1 LTESRR
7 PSYSGDTSSA
17 RRHGCL
23 VLPVAGLAVGLLA
36 GVASSTARPA
46 APAAI
51 DPLLA
56 RDLDRYVAEPSL
68 HVGSLLRVARNR
80 RRALPPGYLLT
91 LGDALLRAGK
101 PSAARTVFRGVLA
114 YDVDTETAGW
124 AHFGL
129 GWIALARGD
138 QSGARSH
145 YETIV
150 AGGWGVLSARV
161 HLALIAAASG
171 RGREAAATL
180 DEIAASPEAWDAL
193 RLLCR
198 AGAGYA
204 RHWAGDYRAA
214 AVTFEVTALEFPTSR
229 LVDDALYGAAWSAY
243 RAGDRETGL
252 RGLRRLAESRGA
264 APISPHADQLVDLDP
279 AAIFREGLRRY
290 RGTGIG
296 RSDDQMLTLIDL
308 DAAPLARA
316 ALVRLTAAGSE
327 TVPVRAVPSDARQPG
342 RKSAEP
348 PVTPGRSRGSDG
360 VDADRSRWL
369 GPLGV
374 AVLILL
380 SVLTWRVAAPRA
392 RRSWR

>member
-1 LTESRR
+1 
-7 PSYSGDTSSA
+7 
-17 RRHGCL
+17 
-23 VLPVAGLAVGLLA
+23 LPVAGLAVALLA
-36 GVASSTARPA
+36 DVASSGTRPA
-46 APAAI
+46 PPVAI
-51 DPLLA
+51 DPVLA
-56 RDLDRYVAEPSL
+56 RELDRSVAEPSL
-68 HVGSLLRVARNR
+68 HVATLLRVARSR
-80 RRALPPGYLLT
+80 RRALPTGYLLT

-101 PSAARTVFRGVLA
+101 PSAARTVFRDVLA

-129 GWIALARGD
+129 AWIALARGD
-138 QSGARSH
+138 LPGARSH

-150 AGGWGVLSARV
+150 AGGWGALSARV
-161 HLALIAAASG
+161 HLALVAAGSG
-171 RGREAAATL
+171 RGRDAAATL
-180 DEIAASPEAWDAL
+180 DEIAASPDAWDAL

-198 AGAGYA
+198 IGAGYA

-214 AVTFEVTALEFPTSR
+214 AVTFEVTALEFPSSR

-243 RAGDRETGL
+243 RAGDRETALG
-252 RGLRRLAESRGA
+252 GLRRLAESRGA
-264 APISPHADQLVDLDP
+264 AATPPHADELVELDP

-296 RSDDQMLTLIDL
+296 RSDDQMLTLLDL
-308 DAAPLARA
+308 DAVPLARA
-316 ALVRLTAAGSE
+316 AFVRLTAAGSE
-327 TVPVRAVPSDARQPG
+327 AAPVRAVPSDARQPD
-342 RKSAEP
+342 RTPTEPHATAE
-348 PVTPGRSRGSDG
+348 RSRGSDG
-360 VDADRSRWL
+360 VDADGSRWL